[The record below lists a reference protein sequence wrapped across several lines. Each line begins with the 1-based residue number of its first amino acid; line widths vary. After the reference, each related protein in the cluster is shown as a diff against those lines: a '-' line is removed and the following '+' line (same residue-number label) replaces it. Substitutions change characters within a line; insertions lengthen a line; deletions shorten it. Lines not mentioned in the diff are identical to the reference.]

1 MKKIVS
7 LAAGLLLMS
16 ASAAQAQ
23 TCTIAGGPFPANCT
37 VAHTV
42 SATAP
47 AILKLTL
54 SQTTTTLT
62 APGEADFDAAAGV
75 NDLSSFT
82 VNVKSNKTASATIH
96 TAAANWT
103 GPAGTTKA
111 IGDLRWSISGGAP
124 FTALTGTGAT
134 VVASAKGDRG
144 ETISWNTLWH
154 LATDEPGV
162 YSLPVTFTLVV
173 P

>member
-7 LAAGLLLMS
+7 LAAGLMLVS
-16 ASAAQAQ
+16 ATAAEAQ
-23 TCTIAGGPFPANCT
+23 TCSIAGGPFPATCT
-37 VAHTV
+37 VTHTV

-47 AILKLTL
+47 AILTLTL

-62 APGEADFDAAAGV
+62 APAEADFDAPAGV

-96 TAAANWT
+96 TADANWT

-111 IGDLRWSISGGAP
+111 IGDLRWSTAGGAP
-124 FTALTGTGAT
+124 FTPLTGTGAT
-134 VVASAKGDRG
+134 VVAAAKGDRG

-154 LATDEPGV
+154 LSTDEPGL